1 MFLFYNSMIVEQFN
15 RARELEDVVQKNVE
29 TRYLHEV
36 DKISNGLRNNILD
49 EMISCADG
57 KADLRTASMQ
67 AVRVLSEWKMF
78 ANAINKCVKNGD
90 VTSLRKVKE
99 VLIDSA
105 SMLKKEGGVVNS
117 ETENRGIKEDEED
130 TRGKSLE
137 KMFGKDMYNAVNTV
151 ANQLRNDMMAG
162 MVPRG
167 FGFGSAWPKQS
178 LESWKMF
185 GEAMRVR
192 HADGSSDDAT
202 LIKNVMSGAVKR
214 LMQDIQ
220 TGKKQEVVRK

>member
-1 MFLFYNSMIVEQFN
+1 MSVEQFN
-15 RARELEDVVQKNVE
+15 RARELESVVQKNVE

-57 KADLRTASMQ
+57 KADVRMASMQ

-78 ANAINKCVKNGD
+78 ANAINKRIKDGD
-90 VTSLRKVKE
+90 VASLRKVKE

-105 SMLKKEGGVVNS
+105 SILKKEGGAPGG
-117 ETENRGIKEDEED
+117 ETDSKEVEEDEGD
-130 TRGKSLE
+130 ARGEALK
-137 KMFGKDMYNAVNTV
+137 KMFGKDMHNAVNTV
-151 ANQLRNDMMAG
+151 ANQLRNDIMAG

-167 FGFGSAWPKQS
+167 FGFGPAWPRQS
-178 LESWKMF
+178 LESWKVF
-185 GEAMRVR
+185 GEAMRAR
-192 HADGSSDDAT
+192 HADGSPDDAI

-220 TGKKQEVVRK
+220 TGKKQEVMRK